1 MAKVLLNPMFLVSAV
16 IIIVG
21 SLVALRQSKKQ
32 ETKHKLTAFAPKKVQ
47 LTEDQPTV
55 TFADVAGLDEVVAE
69 LSEVKDY
76 LKDPARFQALGA
88 QLPRGLLLYG
98 PPGSGKTLLARA
110 LAGETGA
117 PFYSVSASSFVEV
130 YVGVGA
136 ARVRQL
142 FDEAKKNTP
151 SIVFIDELDA
161 VGRRR
166 SADMGGDREFD
177 HTLNQLLVELDGFA
191 MSQGVVLIG
200 ATNRPELIDPAL
212 MRPGRFDRRIHVD
225 KPDLKGRYSILKVH
239 ASKRP
244 FGPGID
250 WMAVAQRTP
259 GLNGAEL
266 ANIINEASFL
276 AARRN
281 HSTITQDEVEEAV
294 ERTTMGARNN
304 RPMTDD
310 QKRLIAYHEAGHA
323 LLSLMLRGIRPVSRI
338 SIVGRLGGLGRSE
351 WTSSDDSEV
360 LTRRELM
367 SQLMVLLGGRAAEK
381 NTFGEP
387 STRAQDDLEQA
398 WDLAKRMVNQ
408 WGMTEHMDE
417 DDRPGDRPGPDRTPE
432 REAKA
437 LIAKAEQAA
446 RSILGDHKE
455 QLRAVAEG
463 LIRKETLMLPDIAH
477 LAGLDNILPEDE
489 RVPSPRVPEPRDLFT
504 ELGGARPSAADYDDN
519 LAPVWELPG
528 R

>member
-1 MAKVLLNPMFLVSAV
+1 MPEWVRAFWNPLFLLAAV
-16 IIIVG
+16 VIVGG

-32 ETKHKLTAFAPKKVQ
+32 MQHKLTKFVPKQVQ
-47 LTEDQPTV
+47 LTADQPTV

-69 LSEVKDY
+69 LREVKDY
-76 LKDPARFQALGA
+76 LTDPGRFQALGA

-142 FDEAKKNTP
+142 FEEAKKTTP

-166 SADMGGDREFD
+166 SADIGGDREFD

-191 MSQGVVLIG
+191 MSHGVVLIG

-225 KPDLKGRYSILKVH
+225 KPDVKGRYAILKLH

-244 FGPGID
+244 FSGRID
-250 WMAVAQRTP
+250 WMSVAHRTP

-266 ANIINEASFL
+266 ANIINEAAFL
-276 AARRN
+276 SARRN
-281 HSTITQDEVEEAV
+281 KDVITQDEVEEAV
-294 ERTTMGARNN
+294 ERVVTGPRSN

-310 QKRLIAYHEAGHA
+310 QKRLIAYHESGHA
-323 LLSLMLRGIRPVSRI
+323 LLSLLLRGIRPVARI
-338 SIVGRLGGLGRSE
+338 SIVGRMSGLGRSE
-351 WTSSDDSEV
+351 WTSTDDSEV
-360 LTRRELM
+360 LTRRELTA
-367 SQLMVLLGGRAAEK
+367 QLMVLLGGRAAEK

-387 STRAQDDLEQA
+387 STRAEDDLERA
-398 WDLAKRMVNQ
+398 WDLARRMVNK
-408 WGMTEHMDE
+408 WGMSDHI
-417 DDRPGDRPGPDRTPE
+417 DDDLEPPPGSKEEEQSAE
-432 REAKA
+432 RQAKT
-437 LIAKAEQAA
+437 LIVKAEQAA
-446 RSILGDHKE
+446 RSILSENKE
-455 QLRAVAEG
+455 RLAAVAEA
-463 LIRKETLMLPDIAH
+463 LISRETLVRGEIARA
-477 LAGLDNILPEDE
+477 AGLESLLPEEE
-489 RVPSPRVPEPRDLFT
+489 RRHDL
-504 ELGGARPSAADYDDN
+504 EDDRQ
-519 LAPVWELPG
+519 LAPVRELRPG
-528 R
+528 

>member
-1 MAKVLLNPMFLVSAV
+1 MSHWIGILLNPAFIIAAV
-16 IIIVG
+16 IIVG
-21 SLVALRQSKKQ
+21 GSVVALRTSKRQ
-32 ETKHKLTAFAPKKVQ
+32 MQHKLSSFTPQRVQ

-55 TFADVAGLDEVVAE
+55 TFSDVAGLDEVVAE
-69 LSEVKDY
+69 LREVKDY
-76 LKDPARFQALGA
+76 LTDPERFKALGA
-88 QLPRGLLLYG
+88 QLPRGMLLFG

-130 YVGVGA
+130 YVGIGA

-142 FDEAKKNTP
+142 FEEAKKNTP

-166 SADMGGDREFD
+166 SADVGGDREFD

-212 MRPGRFDRRIHVD
+212 LRPGRFDRRIHVE
-225 KPDLKGRYSILKVH
+225 KPDLKGRYQILRLH
-239 ASKRP
+239 ASRRP
-244 FGPGID
+244 FSAGID
-250 WMAVAQRTP
+250 WTSVAHRTP
-259 GLNGAEL
+259 GLTGAEL

-276 AARRN
+276 AARR
-281 HSTITQDEVEEAV
+281 HHPRITEEEVEEAV
-294 ERTTMGARNN
+294 ERVVTGPRSN
-304 RPMTDD
+304 RLISDE

-323 LLSLMLRGIRPVSRI
+323 ILSLLLRGIRPVARV
-338 SIVGRLGGLGRSE
+338 SIIGRMGGLGRSN
-351 WTSSDDSEV
+351 WSASDDSEV

-387 STRAQDDLEQA
+387 STRAEDDLEQA
-398 WDLAKRMVNQ
+398 WELARRMVNK
-408 WGMTEHMDE
+408 WGMTERLE
-417 DDRPGDRPGPDRTPE
+417 DDDHDDSSKESGPERSPE

-446 RSILGDHKE
+446 RSILTDNKE
-455 QLRAVAEG
+455 RLVAVAEG
-463 LIRKETLMLPDIAH
+463 LIERETLIRGEIAR
-477 LAGLDNILPEDE
+477 LAGLTSL
-489 RVPSPRVPEPRDLFT
+489 VPEEDRSPF
-504 ELGGARPSAADYDDN
+504 PPADESLD
-519 LAPVWELPG
+519 EG
-528 R
+528 